1 MKAVSAG
8 LEAHLA
14 GSTHTMCT
22 CWLVTRT
29 DDQVFGFTSHDE
41 DLVIDG
47 VTYVSSLGMDRSNI
61 EGRAG
66 LEVSNSEASGFLSGD
81 AVTDEDLR
89 AGMWD
94 YATVRVFDVNW
105 ADLSMGPLKQM
116 RGWLGEFSLVGGSY
130 TTELRGLANA
140 LNKSIGEL
148 VGPGCAAALGDDRC
162 KVDLTDYT
170 AEGEVTAVTSNR
182 LFDTD
187 LASVTVRLTP
197 TSTGA
202 PPAGYFDAGLIT
214 WTTGLNTGRR
224 MEVKT
229 SALDGSLVLQLP
241 MVSTVAPGDTFTVSA
256 GCAKTREVCVAQF
269 GNIVNFRGFPDLPG
283 VDKVM
288 RIGGQ

>member
-1 MKAVSAG
+1 MKSITTELA
-8 LEAHLA
+8 AHLS
-14 GSTHTMCT
+14 GSTHTVAT

-29 DDQVFGFTSHDE
+29 DEQVFGFTSHDE
-41 DLVIDG
+41 NLLIDG
-47 VTYVSSLGMDRSNI
+47 VTYVASLGMNRSNI

-66 LEVSNSEASGFLSGD
+66 LEVTNSESSGFLSGD
-81 AVTDEDLR
+81 AVTEEDLR

-105 ADLSMGPLKQM
+105 RDLTMGALKQM
-116 RGWLGEFSLVGGSY
+116 RGWLGEFALVGGAY

-148 VGPGCAAALGDDRC
+148 VGPGCAAALGDERC
-162 KVDLTDYT
+162 AVDLTDYT
-170 AEGEVTAVTSNR
+170 AAGEVTAVTSNR

-187 LASVTVRLTP
+187 LASSTVRLTP
-197 TSTGA
+197 ASTGN
-202 PPAGYFDAGLIT
+202 PPLGYFNAGLVT
-214 WTTGLNTGRR
+214 WVTGLNTGRR
-224 MEVKT
+224 MEVK
-229 SALDGSLVLQLP
+229 SYALDGGLVLQLP

-269 GNIVNFRGFPDLPG
+269 GNILNFRGFPDLPG
-283 VDKVM
+283 IDKVM